1 MQIDSIRSEAQ
12 KFYQGLA
19 RRVQKGSG
27 VIDFMDV
34 LMLETDMEALRKYEG
49 PGLTYGNIE
58 SAANAFWA
66 TTKEKLT
73 SLGEGGKKAWSEI
86 ESFFVKTLPLYWNEA
101 WTTKI
106 KPFLGNRLDDL
117 ADLQAWFNADV
128 QPLIDQARAR
138 GGQVIVDI
146 RNSRLA
152 HIIKQIGIGA
162 ADAVQMTIDEAEE
175 LGNWLEEASNMHNS
189 LRTLQVSVNAA
200 GDLQWSLGDA
210 SNPRTILVGYEYL
223 IRVKLI
229 PEADPAFAGL
239 RGPPPPLAIV
249 MPPVPFRFAAGDT
262 AFADQMLLPAASHP
276 ALPLGYRYRKAAVE
290 VELQNPLGTYTQ
302 IKKKE
307 VALM

>member
-73 SLGEGGKKAWSEI
+73 SLGVGGKKAWDEI

-138 GGQVIVDI
+138 GGQVILDI

-152 HIIKQIGIGA
+152 HVIKQIGIGA
-162 ADAVQMTIDEAEE
+162 ADAVQMTVDEAEE
-175 LGNWLEEASNMHNS
+175 LGRWLEEASKMHNS
-189 LRTLQVSVNAA
+189 LRTSRAAVDAA
-200 GDLQWSLGDA
+200 GNITWSLGDPA
-210 SNPRTILVGYEYL
+210 NPGTILNGYEYSVSIIL
-223 IRVKLI
+223 HSE
-229 PEADPAFAGL
+229 PDPAFAGL
-239 RGPPPPLAIV
+239 LGAAPPPMRIPLPSAIF
-249 MPPVPFRFAAGDT
+249 PDGTP
-262 AFADQMLLPAASHP
+262 AFNNTIIFPSASRP
-276 ALPLGYRYRKAAVE
+276 ALPPGYRYRKGEVT
-290 VELQNPLGTYTQ
+290 VELQNPTGSYKQ
-302 IKKKE
+302 SKKQD
-307 VALM
+307 VPLI